1 MSMDFNFVKIIYMI
15 GSFLIGG
22 IPFGLVITKIIKK
35 VDIRNYG
42 SGNIGAT
49 NVFRILGIKY
59 ATLTFLLDGLKSY
72 LPILLAKNIYGYN
85 FALCTMFFT
94 VTGHIFSPW
103 LDFRGGKGVASFMLG
118 LLAIDIKLFLLMA
131 ITWLIV
137 FFISHIS
144 AVAALTSILIVLLTS
159 CFLLKNLQFYTILL
173 LSIII
178 FWAHRKNI
186 SEISEKLNS
195 K

>member
-1 MSMDFNFVKIIYMI
+1 MNFDFIKIIYMI
-15 GSFLIGG
+15 GSFLMGG

-49 NVFRILGIKY
+49 NVFRVLGIKY
-59 ATLTFLLDGLKSY
+59 TALTFLLDGLKSY

-85 FALCTMFFT
+85 FAISTMFFT

-103 LDFRGGKGVASFMLG
+103 LGFRGGKGVASFMLG

-137 FFISHIS
+137 FFTSHIS
-144 AVAALTSILIVLLTS
+144 AVAALTSLLIVLLTS
-159 CFLLKNLQFYTILL
+159 CFLLKDLQFYTILL

-186 SEISEKLNS
+186 SEILDKLNF

>member
-1 MSMDFNFVKIIYMI
+1 M
-15 GSFLIGG
+15 GG

-49 NVFRILGIKY
+49 NVFRVLGIKY
-59 ATLTFLLDGLKSY
+59 TALTFLLDGLKSY

-85 FALCTMFFT
+85 FAISTMFFT

-103 LDFRGGKGVASFMLG
+103 LGFRGGKGVASFMLG

-137 FFISHIS
+137 FFTSHIS
-144 AVAALTSILIVLLTS
+144 AVAALTSLLIVLLTS
-159 CFLLKNLQFYTILL
+159 CFLLKDLQFYTILL

-186 SEISEKLNS
+186 SEILDKLNF

>member
-1 MSMDFNFVKIIYMI
+1 MNFDFIKIIYMI
-15 GSFLIGG
+15 GSFLMGG

-49 NVFRILGIKY
+49 NVFRVLGIKY
-59 ATLTFLLDGLKSY
+59 AALTFLLDGLKSY

-85 FALCTMFFT
+85 FAISTMFFT

-103 LDFRGGKGVASFMLG
+103 LGFRGGKGVASFMLG

-137 FFISHIS
+137 FFTSHIS
-144 AVAALTSILIVLLTS
+144 AVAALTSLLIVLLTS
-159 CFLLKNLQFYTILL
+159 CFLLKDLQFYTILL

-186 SEISEKLNS
+186 SEILDKLNF

>member
-1 MSMDFNFVKIIYMI
+1 MSINFDFVKIIYMI

-22 IPFGLVITKIIKK
+22 IPFGLVITKLIKK
-35 VDIRNYG
+35 ADIRNYG

-59 ATLTFLLDGLKSY
+59 ATMTFLLDGLKSY
-72 LPILLAKNIYGYN
+72 LPILIAKNIYNYN
-85 FALCTMFFT
+85 FAIYTMFFT
-94 VTGHIFSPW
+94 VAGHIFSPW
-103 LDFRGGKGVASFMLG
+103 LGFKGGKGVASFMLG
-118 LLAIDIKLFLLMA
+118 LLAINIKLFLLMA

-137 FFISHIS
+137 FFAFNIS
-144 AVAALTSILIVLLTS
+144 AVAALTSLLIVFLAS
-159 CFLLKNLQFYTILL
+159 CFLFKGLQFYTILFL
-173 LSIII
+173 GIII

-186 SEISEKLNS
+186 SEILEKLNS

>member
-1 MSMDFNFVKIIYMI
+1 MNFDFIKIIYMI
-15 GSFLIGG
+15 GSFLMGG

-49 NVFRILGIKY
+49 NVFRVLGIKY
-59 ATLTFLLDGLKSY
+59 AALTFLLDGLKSY

-85 FALCTMFFT
+85 FAISTMFFT

-103 LDFRGGKGVASFMLG
+103 LGFRGGKGVASFMLG

-137 FFISHIS
+137 FFTSHIS
-144 AVAALTSILIVLLTS
+144 AVAALTSLLIVLLTS

-186 SEISEKLNS
+186 SEILDKLNF